1 MRSLPILATHSIRIL
16 APRGLCG
23 LLAAW
28 LLLASGTATATTID
42 FRAAGGSGG
51 YGNSLVFSSGGIS
64 VTASAWAE
72 TGAALPASP
81 GYFAFQT
88 AEIHS
93 WGTGLGIC
101 NRSEG
106 LASAGCSS
114 DEHEVD
120 SAGRDDLLVL
130 VFSQRVN
137 FLGLTVDPWD
147 GPGSDP
153 NDRDIVYRIGDL
165 LGGVPDLSS
174 HGFATLGDIAG
185 MGGEQ
190 LSAALS
196 AYSPLTHA
204 LTGTG
209 NVLFL
214 GGNHHDRS
222 CSSRNISA
230 DSECEAYKIRGIA
243 FTLAPAVVPL
253 PASSWLL
260 ATGLGVLA
268 LVRRQSRW

>member
-1 MRSLPILATHSIRIL
+1 MRSLAILPAHSSRTP
-16 APRGLCG
+16 ASQGLRG
-23 LLAAW
+23 LLAASM
-28 LLLASGTATATTID
+28 LLASGTAAATTID
-42 FRAAGGSGG
+42 FSAAGGSGG
-51 YGNSLVFSSGGIS
+51 YGNSLAFSAGGIS

-72 TGAALPASP
+72 TGAALPANP

-88 AEIHS
+88 AQIHS

-120 SAGRDDLLVL
+120 STGRDDLLVL

-137 FLGLTVDPWD
+137 FLSLTVDPWD

-165 LGGVPDLSS
+165 PAGAPDLAA
-174 HGFATLGDIAG
+174 HGFSTLGAIAG
-185 MGGEQ
+185 LGGEQ

-214 GGNHHDRS
+214 GGNHHDRA

-243 FTLAPAVVPL
+243 FTVAPAVVPL
-253 PASSWLL
+253 PASAWLL
-260 ATGLGVLA
+260 GTALGALG
-268 LVRRQSRW
+268 LVRRQSRR

>member
-1 MRSLPILATHSIRIL
+1 MRSLAILAAHSIRTP
-16 APRGLCG
+16 APRGLRA

-28 LLLASGTATATTID
+28 LLISSGMAAATTID
-42 FRAAGGSGG
+42 FRGAGGSGG
-51 YGNSLVFSSGGIS
+51 YGNSLVFSAGGIS

-81 GYFAFQT
+81 GYYAFQT

-106 LASAGCSS
+106 RVNAGCSS
-114 DEHEVD
+114 SEHEVD

-130 VFSQRVN
+130 VFSQRVS
-137 FLGLTVDPWD
+137 FLSLTVDPWD

-153 NDRDIVYRIGDL
+153 NDRDIIYRIGDL
-165 LGGVPDLSS
+165 PGGVPDLAS
-174 HGFATLGDIAG
+174 HGFSTLGDIAG
-185 MGGEQ
+185 LGGEQ

-222 CSSRNISA
+222 CTNRNTSA

-260 ATGLGVLA
+260 ATGIGVLA